1 MPLARAAGTAR
12 TEQPMTEAT
21 SQPIDENTPPPAPT
35 QPNPWADLQPEQFQL
50 LRLAPLP
57 TDRDTG
63 ARPLRFVEFASVER
77 HSAEQSLLRLSVRLP
92 DVRLPSNRNLLEVWA
107 DHASKTVRFG
117 PEDGL
122 LTEPENR
129 GLGRFLLAQGAAWA
143 QRRWGHYLIEG
154 GSISSRGMSSEAR
167 HRRDHCLQTQGFDVT
182 YPEPLQP
189 KALYAAP
196 RVSALRADWNVE
208 KVQVIEVLEC
218 AAMLEQADHNL
229 LEQETRIS
237 DMQERMNKL
246 RRDDGTL
253 RFNIACLVAFA
264 LFQAGLLIWIA
275 TR

>member
-1 MPLARAAGTAR
+1 
-12 TEQPMTEAT
+12 MTEAT
-21 SQPIDENTPPPAPT
+21 QQPLDDTIPAPDE
-35 QPNPWADLQPEQFQL
+35 QAPPDPWADLQPEQFHL

-77 HSAEQSLLRLSVRLP
+77 HSPEQSLLRLSVRLP
-92 DVRLPSNRNLLEVWA
+92 DVRLASTENLLEVWA
-107 DHASKTVRFG
+107 DHNDQTLRFG
-117 PEDGL
+117 PENGL
-122 LTEPENR
+122 VVEPENR
-129 GLGRFLLAQGAAWA
+129 GLGRFLLAQGTAWA
-143 QRRWGHYLIEG
+143 QQRWGHYLVEG
-154 GSISSRGMSSEAR
+154 GSLSSRNMASEAR
-167 HRRDHCLQTQGFDVT
+167 HRRDHCLQTQGFGVS

-196 RVSALRADWNVE
+196 RVSALRPDWNTE
-208 KVQVIEVLEC
+208 KVRVIDILES

-237 DMQERMNKL
+237 EMRERMNKL

-253 RFNIACLVAFA
+253 RFNIACLVSFA

>member
-1 MPLARAAGTAR
+1 MVAGTAR

-21 SQPIDENTPPPAPT
+21 QQPLEEHTPPPSAPA
-35 QPNPWADLQPEQFQL
+35 QANPWADLQPEHFQL

-63 ARPLRFVEFASVER
+63 ARPLRFVEFARVER
-77 HSAEQSLLRLSVRLP
+77 HASEQSVLRLSIRLP
-92 DVRLPSNRNLLEVWA
+92 DVRLPSNLNLLEVWV
-107 DHASKTVRFG
+107 DHQTKTLRFG
-117 PEDGL
+117 PEGGL
-122 LTEPENR
+122 VAEPENR
-129 GLGRFLLAQGAAWA
+129 GLGRFLLAQAIGWA
-143 QRRWGHYLIEG
+143 QQSWGHYLIEG
-154 GSISSRGMSSEAR
+154 ETLSSRSMSSEAR
-167 HRRDHCLQTQGFDVT
+167 HRRDHCLQTQGFEVT

-196 RVSALRADWNVE
+196 RVSALRPDWNAE
-208 KVQVIEVLEC
+208 KVRIIEVVES
-218 AAMLEQADHNL
+218 AAMLEQADRNL

-237 DMQERMNKL
+237 EMQERMNKL

-253 RFNIACLVAFA
+253 RFNIACLVSFA